1 MQELLSESIGL
12 FNTANTEQFSYKVA
26 TDSSEIQEFQS
37 LFRFFGKLLGKA
49 MFDRIPLNL
58 CLNRSI
64 FNALLG
70 KINVSDY
77 AETKQFKHVDLNVA
91 NSLKFIL
98 ENDLTDYEDTL
109 DIYFNVTHETNFS
122 EIDLKPNGSN
132 IPVTNVNKHEF
143 A

>member
-1 MQELLSESIGL
+1 
-12 FNTANTEQFSYKVA
+12 
-26 TDSSEIQEFQS
+26 
-37 LFRFFGKLLGKA
+37 

-58 CLNRSI
+58 CLNRSL

-70 KINVSDY
+70 KVNSSDY
-77 AETKQFKHVDLNVA
+77 ADTKQFKHVDLNVA

-109 DIYFNVTHETNFS
+109 GIYFNVTHETNLS

-132 IPVTNVNKHEF
+132 IPITNVNKHEF